1 MLNKTW
7 PADVNWS
14 WGKCGTGQG
23 DSSKGA
29 SPSGWK
35 TPTGVEFARSPVFNT
50 TSSLLLVKQI
60 RLHAV
65 LWRSEMSAFVL
76 VRVWRL
82 QLDWIGDD
90 TQCERSGVW
99 PPCGV
104 KAGQVMLVMGS
115 GSSPTWPHFLV
126 QGSARGRSAVETA
139 QAGRE
144 CSCSRYYHI
153 ISSSHH
159 VVKDIGLNRAAAMR
173 AHTCK
178 SKHALV
184 FTCYVAEK
192 FSNGSS
198 GVDVDNLWYT
208 TIATVLYFM

>member
-50 TSSLLLVKQI
+50 TSSSLLVKQI

-65 LWRSEMSAFVL
+65 LWCSEMSAFVL
-76 VRVWRL
+76 ARVWRL
-82 QLDWIGDD
+82 QLDWIGGD
-90 TQCERSGVW
+90 TQCERSRVW

-104 KAGQVMLVMGS
+104 KSRAGDVSYGQRHEPHLTSFPRSGVCTGKVSGGDGPSGQRMLVFALLPHYIIITS
-115 GSSPTWPHFLV
+115 RCQRHRAEPSSCD
-126 QGSARGRSAVETA
+126 ARSHMQEQT
-139 QAGRE
+139 
-144 CSCSRYYHI
+144 CSR
-153 ISSSHH
+153 
-159 VVKDIGLNRAAAMR
+159 V
-173 AHTCK
+173 
-178 SKHALV
+178 
-184 FTCYVAEK
+184 YVLCRWK
-192 FSNGSS
+192 IQQRQ
-198 GVDVDNLWYT
+198 LWCWC
-208 TIATVLYFM
+208 L